1 MGSRSERA
9 QALRHFAGQIGA
21 FQERT
26 LIGIDRLRSALIDAA
41 IDEEDRAMFGPEFEG
56 ASGVLAEAV
65 GVTFEDQRRRLAA
78 LADALDALGMDHGP
92 SRDDDAGGGA
102 RSGPA
107 ANETPEGARRAGN
120 GYTGETILHR
130 RDAFEVWSFAG
141 IDPASIDW
149 GADPDFAQKYGSERW
164 KGRVA
169 DDYRALMA
177 ITPALLAQCR
187 QSGTGDVAPDLALA
201 RDAYF
206 GGDRIRL
213 EVDANGRIG
222 VVNGRHRLMAAIEC
236 GASIPVSVWRA
247 K

>member
-9 QALRHFAGQIGA
+9 QSLRQFAGQLSA
-21 FQERT
+21 FQDRT
-26 LIGIDRLRSALIDAA
+26 LIRIDRLRSELIDAA
-41 IDEEDRAMFGPEFEG
+41 IDDEDRAMFSPEFEG
-56 ASGVLAEAV
+56 ASGVLAQALCV
-65 GVTFEDQRRRLAA
+65 AFEDQRRRLAA
-78 LADALDALGMDHGP
+78 LADALDALGAGHCSSG
-92 SRDDDAGGGA
+92 DDDARCGA

-107 ANETPEGARRAGN
+107 TNTWPESARPTGN

-130 RDAFEVWSFAG
+130 NDAFEVWSFAG

-149 GADPDFAQKYGSERW
+149 GADPDFAQKFDSERW
-164 KGRVA
+164 KGLVA

-177 ITPALLAQCR
+177 KTPALLAQCR
-187 QSGTGDVAPDLALA
+187 LSGTSAVAPDLARA

-213 EVDANGRIG
+213 EVDANGKVG

-236 GASIPVSVWRA
+236 GASIPVSVGRA
-247 K
+247 R